1 MGMNRN
7 ISVSGALG
15 YKGGTPYWAYI
26 MHRIG
31 GIALFIFFTLYIL
44 LLAGVMSVNVI
55 FNNWLFQIFM
65 FVFGLFHVING
76 LRITVFDLSPKLMEH
91 YRGGIQIGWVI
102 YAFLCGY
109 AIVVTLQNAL
119 GG

>member
-1 MGMNRN
+1 MSLDRN
-7 ISVSGALG
+7 VSLSGALG
-15 YKGGTPYWAYI
+15 YQGGNPYWSYI

-31 GIALFIFFTLYIL
+31 GSALFIFFTLYIL
-44 LLAGVMSVNVI
+44 LLVGVTPVNAI
-55 FNNWLFQIFM
+55 LNNLLFQIFM

-76 LRITVFDLSPKLMEH
+76 LRITIFDLSPRLMEH
-91 YRGGIQIGWVI
+91 YRRGIQIGWIV

-109 AIVVTLQNAL
+109 AIVVILQNAF

>member
-1 MGMNRN
+1 MSLDRN
-7 ISVSGALG
+7 ISLSGALA
-15 YKGGTPYWAYI
+15 YKGGQPYWSYI

-31 GIALFIFFTLYIL
+31 GSALFIFFTLYIL
-44 LLAGVMSVNVI
+44 LLAGVTSVNVI
-55 FNNWLFQIFM
+55 FSNWLFQIFM

-91 YRGGIQIGWVI
+91 YRQGIQIGWVV
-102 YAFLCGY
+102 YALLGGY
-109 AIVVTLQNAL
+109 AIVVILMNAL

>member
-1 MGMNRN
+1 MSLERN
-7 ISVSGALG
+7 VSLSGALG

-26 MHRIG
+26 LHRIG

-44 LLAGVMSVNVI
+44 ALAGVGSVNVI
-55 FNNWLFQIFM
+55 FSNWLFQLLM
-65 FVFGLFHVING
+65 LVFSLFHVING
-76 LRITVFDLSPKLMEH
+76 LRITIFDLSPKLMEH
-91 YRGGIQIGWVI
+91 YRQGIQIGWMV

-109 AIVVTLQNAL
+109 AVVVILRNTF

>member
-1 MGMNRN
+1 MSLERN
-7 ISVSGALG
+7 VSLSGALG

-26 MHRIG
+26 LHRIG

-44 LLAGVMSVNVI
+44 ALAGVGSVNVI
-55 FNNWLFQIFM
+55 FSNWLFQLFM
-65 FVFGLFHVING
+65 LIFGLFHVING
-76 LRITVFDLSPKLMEH
+76 LRITIFDLSPKLMEY
-91 YRGGIQIGWVI
+91 YRQGIQIGWMV

-109 AIVVTLQNAL
+109 AIVVILRNTF